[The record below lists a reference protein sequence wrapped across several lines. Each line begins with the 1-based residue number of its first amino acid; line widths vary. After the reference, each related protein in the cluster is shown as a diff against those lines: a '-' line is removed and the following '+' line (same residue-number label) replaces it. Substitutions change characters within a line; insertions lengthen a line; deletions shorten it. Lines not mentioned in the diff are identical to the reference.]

1 MFTIDSRN
9 RTTVEYIFDGI
20 VKFFQFC
27 GISPIEIIYTRP
39 NRMVKFRESPVS
51 NILTKLDIWLSLW
64 SFSMLTP
71 LIAYVAV
78 IAYYYSEIM
87 DMFGSLGKVNAG
99 AKGAAIILT
108 HLAVLYEALFTRVE
122 QRQLWAKLLV
132 VDECLASLGANATVA
147 RMRFFRD
154 YSIKF
159 GSYLIF
165 ALVSELLI
173 FITVRNNSEWSVY
186 WYATIFSLMVI
197 RLKHLQHV
205 LYVDM
210 LTSRFHVI
218 KLELERIASTS
229 RKIMD
234 YQLLDQVKGLQSAY
248 ATLYE
253 MCDLLGAVCNISQL
267 TNLTQN
273 FIQLSGD
280 LYWMYSMLH
289 RNQFDEIPGGL

>member
-1 MFTIDSRN
+1 
-9 RTTVEYIFDGI
+9 
-20 VKFFQFC
+20 
-27 GISPIEIIYTRP
+27 
-39 NRMVKFRESPVS
+39 MVKFKQLSAS
-51 NILTKLDIWLSLW
+51 TILTKLDIWLSLW
-64 SFSMLTP
+64 SLTMLTP
-71 LIAYVAV
+71 LFAYVVV

-87 DMFGSLGKVNAG
+87 NQFGSLGKVNAG

-108 HLAVLYEALFTRVE
+108 HLAVVYEALFTRQE

-132 VDECLASLGANATVA
+132 VDECLANLGANATVA

-159 GSYLIF
+159 GSYLTF
-165 ALVSELLI
+165 ALISELVI
-173 FITVRNNSEWSVY
+173 FFAVQDNSEWSLY
-186 WYATIFSLMVI
+186 WYATIASLMVI
-197 RLKHLQHV
+197 RMKHLQHV
-205 LYVDM
+205 LYVDL

-218 KLELERIASTS
+218 KLELERIAVTS

-234 YQLLDQVKGLQSAY
+234 DQLLEQVKGLQIAY

-253 MCDLLGAVCNISQL
+253 MSDLLETVCNISQL

-280 LYWMYSMLH
+280 LYWMYSMLQG
-289 RNQFDEIPGGL
+289 NQFDEIPGGL